1 MIWDVLDDTS
11 RGMTGEYGQLNVYD
25 ATLGKYVLL
34 LPLETLPSVVGST
47 NTVENDVT
55 TSRVIGK
62 IKGKKTIDDKDITFL
77 WHRDNIER
85 LNEFIGKQ
93 CDFLV
98 SYKDGTGWKFSGEI
112 TYKNDD
118 GTSSDKLTGTLTI
131 IASDVD
137 EVATSNVLDLM
148 AKTCVIT
155 NSGFPSEVTISL
167 TKKTIDIP
175 VQFSNASA
183 TCTITSDN
191 NAISGTYTAG
201 SGTNGAK
208 ITLTVTGEVATN
220 GVVKVVPS
228 ATGEASWK
236 QYILVNV
243 VA

>member
-11 RGMTGEYGQLNVYD
+11 RGMTGEGGQLNVYD
-25 ATLGKYVLL
+25 TTLNKYVLL

-47 NTVENDVT
+47 NTVDNDVT

-62 IKGKKTIDDKDITFL
+62 IKGKKTIDDKDVTFL

-85 LNEFIGKQ
+85 LNQFIGKQ

-118 GTSSDKLTGTLTI
+118 GTAGDKLTGTLTI

-137 EVATSNVLDLM
+137 DVATTNVLDLM

-155 NSGFPSEVTISL
+155 NNNFPSEIRLALKDGTQDV
-167 TKKTIDIP
+167 P
-175 VQFSNASA
+175 VKFSNSSA
-183 TCTITSDN
+183 TCTVTSSN
-191 NAISGTYTAG
+191 NSIQATYT
-201 SGTNGAK
+201 SGK
-208 ITLTVTGEVATN
+208 ITIKTTSQDPTN
-220 GVVKVVPS
+220 GVVKVKPT
-228 ATGEASWK
+228 ATGEASWE
-236 QYILVNV
+236 QYILVIV
-243 VA
+243 E

>member
-1 MIWDVLDDTS
+1 MAIFDVLDDTN

-25 ATLGKYVLL
+25 DTLNKYVLL

-47 NTVENDVT
+47 NTVDNDVT

-85 LNEFIGKQ
+85 LNEFVGKQ

-112 TYKNDD
+112 TYRNDD
-118 GTSSDKLTGTLTI
+118 GSASDKLTGTLTI

-137 EVATSNVLDLM
+137 DIATSNVLDMM

-155 NSGFPSEVTISL
+155 NNNFPSEVVLEKSTGEGKTS
-167 TKKTIDIP
+167 TKDVTVK
-175 VQFSNASA
+175 FSNATA
-183 TCTITSDN
+183 TCDVTSDN
-191 NAISGTYTAG
+191 TAITATYTSGKIAISTT
-201 SGTNGAK
+201 ST
-208 ITLTVTGEVATN
+208 TETTGI
-220 GVVKVVPS
+220 VKVVPKAS
-228 ATGEASWK
+228 GEASWT
-236 QYILVNV
+236 QYILVV
-243 VA
+243 VK

>member
-25 ATLGKYVLL
+25 ATLGKYVLF
-34 LPLETLPSVVGST
+34 LPLETLPAVVGST

-55 TSRVIGK
+55 TSRTISK
-62 IKGKKTIDDKDITFL
+62 IKGKKTIDDKEITFL

-118 GTSSDKLTGTLTI
+118 ATSGDKLTGTITV
-131 IASDVD
+131 IASQVD

-148 AKTCVIT
+148 AKTCLIT
-155 NSGFPSEVTISL
+155 NADFPSELYLSKENGSKEIAVKL
-167 TKKTIDIP
+167 
-175 VQFSNASA
+175 SNASG
-183 TCTITSDN
+183 TCEVTSDN
-191 NAISGTYTAG
+191 TAITATYQSG
-201 SGTNGAK
+201 K
-208 ITLTVTGEVATN
+208 ITISSTSGEATN
-220 GVVKVVPS
+220 GIVKVVPK
-228 ATGEASWK
+228 ADGEASWT
-236 QYILVNV
+236 QYILVV
-243 VA
+243 VE